1 MESTSPCLP
10 LPKKSPVGRSLGW
23 GRLWRKRC
31 CEWGLLGLDE
41 SWTRNCGKGQGGSQ
55 ERVGW
60 GLVGAW
66 ELRLEVLMPLDN
78 R

>member
-1 MESTSPCLP
+1 M
-10 LPKKSPVGRSLGW
+10 
-23 GRLWRKRC
+23 WRKRR
-31 CEWGLLGLDE
+31 CEVGLLGLGE

-66 ELRLEVLMPLDN
+66 ELRLEVLMPLNN